1 IKCDDSFF
9 EVACVS
15 ELFRYP
21 GSLNPRIRWES
32 MVSRPLV
39 PADCQKARAL
49 GRADFAT
56 VVKEAKSHLK
66 SPLSNKQPIYALNF
80 GRIGRVGDTFVVED
94 VSGERLVMTDDGLTE
109 EPRSCHLLSLLPA
122 EMLQG
127 QTLIARFRHDLD
139 VCRLAIKPIS
149 FITGSAVIRLTF

>member
-1 IKCDDSFF
+1 GLMEANVELIQLAFNSHDDAARMEYVDTGVWMNLASGSVQVTQTFRPYKAARHIKCDDSFF

-94 VSGERLVMTDDGLTE
+94 VSGERLVMTD
-109 EPRSCHLLSLLPA
+109 
-122 EMLQG
+122 
-127 QTLIARFRHDLD
+127 
-139 VCRLAIKPIS
+139 
-149 FITGSAVIRLTF
+149 